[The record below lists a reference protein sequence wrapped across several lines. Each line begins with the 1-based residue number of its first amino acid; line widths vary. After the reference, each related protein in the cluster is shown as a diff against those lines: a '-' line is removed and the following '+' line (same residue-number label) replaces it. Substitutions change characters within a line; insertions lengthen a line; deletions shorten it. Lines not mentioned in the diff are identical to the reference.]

1 MRRCHLVSAIVMLA
15 SALAEPAAAQTVSI
29 YNTSG
34 PRVSARV
41 GYGDPGFD
49 WDTSVDSPLLAEHLR
64 FRGGLGRGLWD
75 SEFDG
80 YRGPVTRLAASA
92 IYYISSPP
100 ELRPYIGLGLSRL
113 IPRGADLKA
122 QTANR
127 LILGMEGSG
136 ERWTVGVELEFDLPR
151 NGRTDVGGV
160 AREQLYPA
168 GRIGLA
174 IRRAF

>member
-1 MRRCHLVSAIVMLA
+1 MRRRHLVPALLILA
-15 SALAEPAAAQTVSI
+15 GTFAETSAAQTISI
-29 YNTSG
+29 YNTNG

-49 WDTSVDSPLLAEHLR
+49 WDTSIDSPLIAGRLR
-64 FRGGLGRGLWD
+64 FRAGLGQGLWD

-80 YRGPVTRLAASA
+80 FRGSVTRLAASA
-92 IYYISSPP
+92 IYYVTSPP

-113 IPRGADLKA
+113 IPRGADLEA
-122 QTANR
+122 QTGRR

-136 ERWTVGVELEFDLPR
+136 ERWTIGVELEFDLPR
-151 NGRTDVGGV
+151 NTRSDALSV
-160 AREQLYPA
+160 ASEPLYPV

-174 IRRAF
+174 IRRSF

>member
-1 MRRCHLVSAIVMLA
+1 MRRGHLVTAILILA
-15 SALAEPAAAQTVSI
+15 GVLVEPCAAQTMSI
-29 YNTSG
+29 YNTRG

-49 WDTSVDSPLLAEHLR
+49 WDTSIDSPLIADRLR
-64 FRGGLGRGLWD
+64 FRGGLGQGLWD

-80 YRGPVTRLAASA
+80 YRGTVTRVAASA
-92 IYYISSPP
+92 IYFIASPP
-100 ELRPYIGLGLSRL
+100 ELRPYIGLGLARL
-113 IPRGADLKA
+113 IPRGSDVVT
-122 QTANR
+122 QTGNR

-136 ERWTVGVELEFDLPR
+136 ERWTVGVELEIDLPR
-151 NGRTDVGGV
+151 YRTIDAGSV
-160 AREQLYPA
+160 AREQLYPT